1 MKRMNAWA
9 HRSAI
14 FVAALVFA
22 GCAAMDGGDGMS
34 LKLTGA
40 EEVPPVQTKATGR
53 GTVSVASDRSVTGK
67 FKLEDGSQMTAAH
80 IHEGAPGANGPVIIT
95 LRKVADNEWEVPAGA
110 KLTDGQYESYKA
122 GRLYVNFHSPQHKGG
137 EIRAQIRP
145 AAGGGSASRGY

>member
-1 MKRMNAWA
+1 MKRMNAWGR
-9 HRSAI
+9 RSAI
-14 FVAALVFA
+14 FVAALVFT
-22 GCAAMDGGDGMS
+22 GCASMGGGDGMS

-53 GTVSVASDRSVTGK
+53 GTVSVASDRSVSGK
-67 FKLEDGSQMTAAH
+67 FKLEDGAQMTAAH

-145 AAGGGSASRGY
+145 AAGGSSGSGY